1 MKCYAEINSIA
12 PGMISSLSRLR
23 VQNERRFCFRY
34 VRISRDIEWQQSLS
48 SLLLP
53 LLHELEVTFF
63 FIAKFL
69 LQYPYKQTYTNRL
82 RHEKRRAKLKDE

>member
-63 FIAKFL
+63 L
-69 LQYPYKQTYTNRL
+69 LRNFCYNIPIN
-82 RHEKRRAKLKDE
+82 KRIPTDCVMRRDEQS